1 MPPTRPGSRPRRRP
15 PPPPWLDDAAEIV
28 NALRRIVRA
37 IELYS
42 QEVRKAFGLTG
53 PQLWALKTLHRH
65 GALPM
70 TDLAIALAVQPSTL
84 SVLIDRLERRG
95 LVRRVRQRGDRR
107 VVDLRLT
114 AGGIR
119 LAARAP
125 SAAQGRLLH
134 GLRDL
139 PPARLRTMRRVLSD
153 LVDIMEAGD
162 VEAQFFFAKE

>member
-1 MPPTRPGSRPRRRP
+1 
-15 PPPPWLDDAAEIV
+15 
-28 NALRRIVRA
+28 
-37 IELYS
+37 
-42 QEVRKAFGLTG
+42 
-53 PQLWALKTLHRH
+53 
-65 GALPM
+65 
-70 TDLAIALAVQPSTL
+70 
-84 SVLIDRLERRG
+84 
-95 LVRRVRQRGDRR
+95 VRRVRQRGDRR